1 MIQAISFMGKEGCIE
16 PAKKVGKKAAEY
28 FGKEP
33 IGEIKKAEKVAKDA
47 VRKADEL
54 SYKISHGNE
63 IPAAEDLNKKV
74 AADIYTKNIQPGI
87 PLN

>member
-16 PAKKVGKKAAEY
+16 PAKKAGKKVVEY
-28 FGKEP
+28 LGKEP
-33 IGEIKKAEKVAKDA
+33 IGEVKKAEKVAKDA

-63 IPAAEDLNKKV
+63 IPAAEKLKSAAAVNKYQE
-74 AADIYTKNIQPGI
+74 AIQQGV